1 MHFNGARIETDLM
14 RPEIVALGILFV
26 GILIGMAFW
35 QSART
40 KKARANILNGVLPLF
55 DTYRVTQEG
64 SDFARLD
71 GKYRGYRFKLE
82 LIPDMIGLR
91 KLPSLWLLVTL
102 QEKLPWRGSLDLLM
116 RPQNIEFWSPSSQ
129 LGHRMTLPKHWPQ
142 HMAVN
147 TNRPEE
153 IPAME
158 RLDPYIAIFDD
169 PRMKELLIAPGGVR
183 LVWQADQ
190 GRSAHY
196 MVLRQAE
203 WERTQIEPDKVRA
216 LLEKT
221 LAIHRDLLVAAREDG
236 VTMPEEADVAA
247 R

>member
-1 MHFNGARIETDLM
+1 MQY
-14 RPEIVALGILFV
+14 EILALGILFV
-26 GILIGMAFW
+26 GILIGMALW
-35 QSART
+35 QSVRT
-40 KKARANILNGVLPLF
+40 KKTRANILNGILPLF
-55 DTYRVTQEG
+55 DTYRVTQDG
-64 SDFARLD
+64 SDFARLE
-71 GKYRGYRFKLE
+71 GTYKGHTFKLE
-82 LIPDMIGLR
+82 LIPDMVGLR
-91 KLPSLWLLVTL
+91 KLPSLWLLLTL

-116 RPQNIEFWSPSSQ
+116 RPQNIEFWSPSNQ
-129 LGHRMTLPKHWPQ
+129 LGHTMTLPKHWPQ

-147 TNRPEE
+147 TNFPEL

-158 RLDPYIAIFDD
+158 RLDPHIAIFDD

-203 WERTQIEPDKVRA
+203 WERLQLEPDKVRSM
-216 LLEKT
+216 LEKA
-221 LAIHRDLLVAAREDG
+221 LAIHRDLLEAAREDG
-236 VTMPEEADVAA
+236 VAMPEEDHVAA

>member
-1 MHFNGARIETDLM
+1 M
-14 RPEIVALGILFV
+14 RTEILALGILFV
-26 GILIGMAFW
+26 GILIGMALW

-40 KKARANILNGVLPLF
+40 KKSRANILNSVLPLL
-55 DTYRVTQEG
+55 DTYRVTQDG
-64 SDFARLD
+64 SDFARLE
-71 GKYRGYRFKLE
+71 GTYRGHKFKIE
-82 LIPDMIGLR
+82 LIPDMVGLR
-91 KLPSLWLLVTL
+91 KLPSLWLLLTL
-102 QEKLPWRGSLDLLM
+102 QERLPWRGSLDLLM

-129 LGHRMTLPKHWPQ
+129 LGHAMTLPKHWPQ
-142 HMAVN
+142 HMAVH

-158 RLDPYIAIFDD
+158 RLDPHIAIFDD

-203 WERTQIEPDKVRA
+203 WERLQIEPDKVRSM
-216 LLEKT
+216 LET
-221 LAIHRDLLVAAREDG
+221 AIAIHRDLLAAAREDG
-236 VTMPEEADVAA
+236 ITMPEEDHGAA